1 MALKLVIGNDNLNAA
16 NAASKD
22 LAVDRQRRRRAI
34 SILWLTG
41 SALSCVIAVFFW
53 YYGTDG

>member
-1 MALKLVIGNDNLNAA
+1 MIGSDSLNAA
-16 NAASKD
+16 DAASED
-22 LAVDRQRRRRAI
+22 LAVGRQRRRRAI